1 LSSETKNTEY
11 AFFEGDFV
19 PIDNAK
25 ISIKTHALQYGTG
38 VFEGIRA
45 YWNEEHQ
52 DLYVFRMKEHFQRM
66 KNSIKIMRI
75 DCKYSTEELCS
86 IVLKLLQMTKPKTD
100 TYVRPLAYKAS
111 LRVGPGLQDNPSELC
126 IFTTPFGAYFKVD
139 EGLRVMVS
147 SWRRVDDN
155 AIPPRAK
162 VSGSYAN
169 TALAKT
175 DAICAGFDDAIVLD
189 QTGHVS
195 EGSAMNLFMVQDGHL
210 VTSPG
215 HGNILEGITRRTIM
229 EFAKNEFGI
238 ETEIRTIDR
247 SELYTAEEVFFCGTG
262 AEIAPVLEID
272 KRTVGEG
279 KTGEIT
285 RKIFDMYAQVT
296 RGEIERYNHWVT
308 PVFAESGKS
317 SGKKLAVK

>member
-11 AFFEGDFV
+11 AFFEGDYV

-45 YWNEEHQ
+45 YWNEEEQ
-52 DLYVFRMKEHFQRM
+52 ELYIFRMKEHFDRM
-66 KNSIKIMRI
+66 KKSIKIMRI
-75 DCKYSTEELCS
+75 ENKYSSEELCD
-86 IVLKLLQMTKPKTD
+86 IVVKLLQMNKPKTD
-100 TYVRPLAYKAS
+100 TYIRPFSYKAS
-111 LRVGPGLQDNPSELC
+111 LRVGPGLQDNPSEFC

-139 EGLRVMVS
+139 EGLKVMVS

-189 QTGHVS
+189 QNGHVS
-195 EGSAMNLFMVQDGHL
+195 EGSAMNLFMVQDGKL

-215 HGNILEGITRRTIM
+215 YGNILEGITRRTIM
-229 EFAKNEFGI
+229 EFAQNEFGI

-247 SELYTAEEVFFCGTG
+247 SELYTADEVFFCGTG
-262 AEIAPVLEID
+262 AEIAPILEID
-272 KRTVGEG
+272 RRAVADG
-279 KTGEIT
+279 KTGPVT
-285 RKIFDMYAQVT
+285 RKIFDMYAKVT
-296 RGEIERYNHWVT
+296 RGKIDRYKKWVT
-308 PVFAESGKS
+308 PVFATSGKS